1 MACSHS
7 VRTAVA
13 YLPHLTED
21 QLPPAALATAC
32 ARRAYGKVVRVD
44 YSAVGAFLYLAY
56 ASEEILKNLSK
67 RKGGR
72 VTLRG
77 ACDEGMVVHFLQ
89 ATGWENG
96 IRSSPPV
103 VLTDDVITYDV
114 DCPDA
119 GMGSWLN
126 WQAHVSVISMEPD
139 STGFDEPREEKEIAM
154 LRCRRWRI
162 CEPSAVSP
170 LAPWRGPETCEEMEA
185 TYGPGLGGD
194 LFALLRASGGCRVR
208 TIEVVQSPVGE
219 TPPPDAT
226 VLIGDV
232 ERELRML
239 EVSFAKGTG
248 VPPNSPVSGQRSSN
262 PRYSS
267 DDTDDEDDD
276 ELAEVADASVWTPPG
291 LLGQHYEFKVGGAND
306 TSRAT
311 LEWTIARLSTLVTRW
326 GGEVTVLR
334 SQ

>member
-154 LRCRRWRI
+154 LGCRGGRI
-162 CEPSAVSP
+162 WGRSAVAP
-170 LAPWRGPETCEEMEA
+170 LAPWRGWESCEEMEA
-185 TYGPGLGGD
+185 T
-194 LFALLRASGGCRVR
+194 
-208 TIEVVQSPVGE
+208 
-219 TPPPDAT
+219 
-226 VLIGDV
+226 
-232 ERELRML
+232 
-239 EVSFAKGTG
+239 
-248 VPPNSPVSGQRSSN
+248 
-262 PRYSS
+262 
-267 DDTDDEDDD
+267 
-276 ELAEVADASVWTPPG
+276 
-291 LLGQHYEFKVGGAND
+291 
-306 TSRAT
+306 
-311 LEWTIARLSTLVTRW
+311 
-326 GGEVTVLR
+326 
-334 SQ
+334 